1 MRGLPISL
9 ELPTPPTDEEQYWYM
24 GRQQRWLLWFQAVS
38 FCLVAYSVLRFATAA
53 ELHLVLFLVPT
64 SLYAITLVV
73 SLTSS
78 SRGKRTSR
86 ADHDARVTGYAPAR
100 LPSVDVFLPSA
111 GEPMEILAN
120 TFHHVSRL
128 EWGGGL
134 EVLVLDDSAREEV
147 AALARSYGFTY
158 LTRPDRGHL
167 KKAGNLRFGYERS
180 RGDLIAVFDAD
191 FVPRPDYLA
200 HLAPYADEPDVGIVQ
215 SPQFFDTHAPGM
227 GWLQRCAGAT
237 QELFYRWI
245 QPGRDASR
253 AAICVGTCALY
264 VRAALERSG
273 GFAQIGHSED
283 VHTGVNLMK
292 VGHHVRYVPI
302 LGSRGICPDSMTG
315 FLNQQYRWCTGSM
328 SLLADPAFHQAEHLS
343 LRQRLCFWSGF
354 LYYISTAANAFLAT
368 GPALVM
374 LYLTPEWIE
383 PVNSIWLVGAVSL
396 WLVVLPLA
404 FRSRW
409 RVDVLRVQ
417 LLYSFAHA
425 VAIVDIVTGRT
436 REWVA
441 TGAADRVVT
450 PLGVR
455 IARVAKTWIAI
466 TQVALWTGL
475 VWGTTVYGFH
485 AFWAML
491 ALNAVASYVQWPLL
505 VEPMRGRRPARAPA
519 RHLARPIGHDQ
530 VIDLRQLLPK
540 PAPAVPVVEVEV

>member
-1 MRGLPISL
+1 MRIDASLPV
-9 ELPTPPTDEEQYWYM
+9 PPTDDEQYWYM
-24 GRQQRWLLWFQAVS
+24 GRQQRWLLWFQAAS
-38 FCLVAYSVLRFATAA
+38 FCLVAYSVLRFSTAA
-53 ELHLVLFLVPT
+53 DLQLVLFLVPT

-78 SRGKRTSR
+78 TRRKRTSR
-86 ADHDARVTGYAPAR
+86 ADHDARVAAYAADAP
-100 LPSVDVFLPSA
+100 PSVDVFLPSA
-111 GEPMEILAN
+111 GEPMEVLAN

-128 EWGGGL
+128 RWDGAL
-134 EVLVLDDSAREEV
+134 TVLVLDDSAREEV
-147 AALARSYGFTY
+147 AALASSYGFTY
-158 LTRPDRGHL
+158 LSRPDRGRL
-167 KKAGNLRFGYERS
+167 KKAGNLRYGYDRS
-180 RGDLIAVFDAD
+180 HGDLIAVFDAD
-191 FVPRPDYLA
+191 FVPRPDYLD
-200 HLAPYADEPDVGIVQ
+200 HLVPYAEEPDVGIVQ
-215 SPQFFDTHAPGM
+215 SPQFFDTRADGM
-227 GWLQRCAGAT
+227 RWLERCAGAT

-264 VRAALERSG
+264 KRSALERSG

-292 VGHHVRYVPI
+292 VGYHVRYVPI
-302 LGSRGICPDSMTG
+302 IGSRGICPDSMMG

-328 SLLADPAFHQAEHLS
+328 SLLADPSFHQAEHLS

-374 LYLTPEWIE
+374 LYLTPRWIE
-383 PVNSIWLVGAVSL
+383 PENSVWLIGAVLL
-396 WLVVLPLA
+396 WLVVLPLV

-455 IARVAKTWIAI
+455 IARVAKTWIAL

-475 VWGTTVYGFH
+475 VWGTVVFGVE

-491 ALNAVASYVQWPLL
+491 ALNVVASYVQWPILA
-505 VEPMRGRRPARAPA
+505 EPARPKARPAPGDE
-519 RHLARPIGHDQ
+519 PEPT
-530 VIDLRQLLPK
+530 VIDLRDLLPVRST
-540 PAPAVPVVEVEV
+540 PDVAEVDA